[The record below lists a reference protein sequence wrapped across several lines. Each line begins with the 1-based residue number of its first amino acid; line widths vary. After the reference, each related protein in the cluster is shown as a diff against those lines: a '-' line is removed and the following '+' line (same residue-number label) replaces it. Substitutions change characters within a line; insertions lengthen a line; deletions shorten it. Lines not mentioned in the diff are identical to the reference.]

1 MPLQIPTRKSPVRS
15 SFPTSPDDVRD
26 WVAELN
32 TMPEGDRQRQLL
44 RGLKHSNRLESN
56 NRNRVE
62 VLAILEPA
70 VDTVLDDLAEL
81 YFEQPLPL
89 PRKPLNAYKLAG
101 SLLRELGYG
110 WNIVVNDTYSS
121 LLGGQ
126 SGLRAVAI
134 LHALRIMGKT
144 ILHHSLVYSP
154 VPPRLLADANNLY
167 RLAEESGLEQEPQT
181 LFDGSETWSIQLAY
195 LHLQM
200 QSLAAFQAQRLRQ
213 IPLISNFLETLADH
227 IELGKA
233 QRRYPQHESW
243 LGIHPEQDSPPQR
256 WQQFSPAQRRSLRVF
271 NLDNLHPQL
280 IRAEKSAPESLA
292 RELETQVLRRRS
304 ISRVLEQLH
313 SDVPRRSQRLICS
326 RQIAAQPGIKEI
338 HALLARKVAL
348 HGKGTKVNA
357 AESAESWRVINSSQQ
372 GVCLEWDGG
381 RASDL
386 QVGELIALLPSPE
399 AAETPHSLLRVSRPD
414 KLSSMQIGSVVWVQ
428 YQSEN
433 ILRCGVELISD
444 EVAAV
449 LVEGTTANTEGSRLE
464 CLLCIQTPSVPPTL
478 TTKHTGAGSA
488 AEESKSSLPQR
499 TLMAPPH
506 TFQESGS
513 LRVHHRGKS
522 SDWLVKSR
530 LNCTGGFD
538 FFELAPRTINP
549 AS

>member
-1 MPLQIPTRKSPVRS
+1 MPLQIPTRKSPVHS
-15 SFPTSPDDVRD
+15 SFPTSPADVRN
-26 WVAELN
+26 WVEELN
-32 TMPEGDRQRQLL
+32 TMPEGERQRQLF

-56 NRNRVE
+56 SRNRVD

-70 VDTVLDDLAEL
+70 VDSVLDDLAAL

-89 PRKPLNAYKLAG
+89 PRKPLNAYKLANG
-101 SLLRELGYG
+101 LLQELGFG
-110 WNIVVNDTYSS
+110 WKIVVNDTYSS

-126 SGLRAVAI
+126 SGLRAIAI

-144 ILHHSLVYSP
+144 VLHHSLVYSP
-154 VPPRLLADANNLY
+154 LPPRLLADANNLY
-167 RLAEESGLEQEPQT
+167 RLAEESGLEHELQT
-181 LFDGSETWSIQLAY
+181 LFDGSEEWSIQQAY

-200 QSLAAFQAQRLRQ
+200 QSLAAFKAQRRRQ

-233 QRRYPQHESW
+233 QARYPQHETW
-243 LGIHPEQDSPPQR
+243 LGIHPEQDSPPQS
-256 WQQFSPAQRRSLRVF
+256 WKQFSPAQRRGLRVF
-271 NLDNLHPQL
+271 NLNNIQPQL

-292 RELETQVLRRRS
+292 REMETQVLRRKS
-304 ISRVLEQLH
+304 ISRVFEQLQGGV
-313 SDVPRRSQRLICS
+313 SRRSQRLICS

-338 HALLARKVAL
+338 HSLLARKVVR
-348 HGKGTKVNA
+348 KGEDTISSSD
-357 AESAESWRVINSSQQ
+357 SAESWRVINSSQQ
-372 GVCLEWDGG
+372 GVCLQWEGG

-386 QVGELIALLPSPE
+386 QVGELIALLPSSE
-399 AAETPHSLLRVSRPD
+399 AAESTPLSLSTESKPD
-414 KLSSMQIGSVVWVQ
+414 KLSSMQIGSIIWVE
-428 YQSEN
+428 YRSEN
-433 ILRCGVELISD
+433 ILQCGVELISD

-464 CLLCIQTPSVPPTL
+464 CLLCIQTPSVTPSL
-478 TTKHTGAGSA
+478 TTKHSGDVSSS
-488 AEESKSSLPQR
+488 EESKGSLPQR

-506 TFQESGS
+506 IFQESGS

-549 AS
+549 LS